1 MDELALLLRK
11 AQANA
16 FQMYSQTHGYHW
28 NVVGPH
34 FKQFH
39 AFFLEIY
46 EDVFESID
54 LYAEMQRKIGKYAPF
69 GAANM
74 ALISDVQ
81 INDTLDLKP
90 YDMLQELYK
99 TNQAVLDC
107 IVTLFD
113 KANELNEQGICND
126 VATRISQHQFW
137 AWQLKSSFEWGW
149 G

>member
-1 MDELALLLRK
+1 MDELASLLRK

-16 FQMYSQTHGYHW
+16 FQMYAQTHGYHW

-69 GAANM
+69 GAVNM
-74 ALISDVQ
+74 AMLSDVEL
-81 INDTLDLKP
+81 NDTLDLKP

-99 TNQAVLDC
+99 TNQTVLDS
-107 IVTLFD
+107 IKVLFD

-126 VATRISQHQFW
+126 VAARISQHQFW
-137 AWQLKSSFEWGW
+137 GWQLKASFEWGW

>member
-1 MDELALLLRK
+1 MSDLAYLLRK

-16 FQMYSQTHGYHW
+16 FQMYSQSHGYHW

-46 EDVFESID
+46 EDVFDSVD

-69 GAANM
+69 GASNM

-81 INDTLDLKP
+81 INDTLELKP
-90 YDMLQELYK
+90 YDMLQELHK
-99 TNQAVLDC
+99 TNEVVLKSL
-107 IVTLFD
+107 VELFD

-126 VATRISQHQFW
+126 VAARISQHQFW
-137 AWQLKSSFEWGW
+137 AWQIKASFEWGW

>member
-1 MDELALLLRK
+1 MNELALSLRK

-16 FQMYSQTHGYHW
+16 FQMYSQAHGYHW

-46 EDVFESID
+46 EDVFDSID

-74 ALISDVQ
+74 SLISDVQ
-81 INDTLDLKP
+81 IDDTLDLKP
-90 YDMLQELYK
+90 YAMLQELYK
-99 TNQAVLDC
+99 TNQTVLDSL
-107 IVTLFD
+107 TSLFD

-126 VATRISQHQFW
+126 VAARISQHQF
-137 AWQLKSSFEWGW
+137 
-149 G
+149 